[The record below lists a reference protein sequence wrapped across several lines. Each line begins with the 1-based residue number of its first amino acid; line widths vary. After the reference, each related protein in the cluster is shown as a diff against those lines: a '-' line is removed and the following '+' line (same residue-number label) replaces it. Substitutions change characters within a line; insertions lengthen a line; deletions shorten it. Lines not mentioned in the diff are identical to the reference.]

1 MKTMTEILFNY
12 SQAVSQAKALDEI
25 AARVERISDSDMQD
39 AFDDLSS
46 AWKSDSA
53 KQYLL
58 KGNILREN
66 VKKTAEDIREISNV
80 IRKIAEITRGA
91 EEESLRIAT
100 ERTVQ

>member
-12 SQAVSQAKALDEI
+12 SQAISQANALDEI
-25 AARVERISDSDMQD
+25 AARVERVSDSDMQD

-58 KGNILREN
+58 KGNRLCEN
-66 VKKTAEDIREISNV
+66 VKKTAGDIREISNA
-80 IRKIAEITRGA
+80 IRRIAETTKAA